1 MPKIKEMI
9 ARVMEKWANGYQPIR
24 SVENSENEESG
35 PENTVEIGLHIPF
48 PDEIREARLEIRLTQ
63 EEAAQIAGVSES
75 DWEKWES
82 PTWSDQYCE
91 PYGVAWNKFLRATAE
106 LRERGSKFR
115 FAENYYLGLLND

>member
-1 MPKIKEMI
+1 MPKIKEI
-9 ARVMEKWANGYQPIR
+9 LARIMEKWVKGYQPIR

-35 PENTVEIGLHIPF
+35 PENTVEMGLHIPH
-48 PDEIREARLEIRLTQ
+48 PDEIREARLEIKLTQ

-91 PYGVAWNKFLRATAE
+91 PYSVAWNKFLRATAE

-115 FAENYYLGLLND
+115 FAEYYYLAY

>member
-1 MPKIKEMI
+1 MPKIKEI
-9 ARVMEKWANGYQPIR
+9 LARVMEKWAKGYQPIR

-35 PENTVEIGLHIPF
+35 PENTVEMGLHIPH
-48 PDEIREARLEIRLTQ
+48 PNEIREARLEIRLTQ

-91 PYGVAWNKFLRATAE
+91 PYSVAWNKFLHATAE
-106 LRERGSKFR
+106 SREQGSKFR
-115 FAENYYLGLLND
+115 FAEHYYLAY